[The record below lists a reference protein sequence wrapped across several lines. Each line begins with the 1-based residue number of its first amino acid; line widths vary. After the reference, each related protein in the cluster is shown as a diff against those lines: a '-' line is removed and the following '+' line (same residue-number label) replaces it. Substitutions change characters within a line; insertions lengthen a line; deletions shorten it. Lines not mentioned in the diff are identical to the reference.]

1 MAEINNCH
9 IPEDLYYWP
18 EKHVWARPEEDGTV
32 TIGITDVA
40 QHLAKGIINVTP
52 KKVGRKLK
60 RGRSAGTL
68 ESGKWVGPVTTPVT
82 GEIVAVNETL
92 KANPGLVNEDPY
104 GAGWFARIKPAD
116 WETESQDLVTGAE
129 GIEAYRRFLESEGI
143 SCA

>member
-68 ESGKWVGPVTTPVT
+68 ESGKWVGPVTTPIT

-92 KANPGLVNEDPY
+92 KANPSLINEDPY

>member
-92 KANPGLVNEDPY
+92 KANPGLINEDPY

-116 WETESQDLVTGAE
+116 WETESKDLVTGAE
-129 GIEAYRRFLESEGI
+129 GVEAYRRFLESEGI